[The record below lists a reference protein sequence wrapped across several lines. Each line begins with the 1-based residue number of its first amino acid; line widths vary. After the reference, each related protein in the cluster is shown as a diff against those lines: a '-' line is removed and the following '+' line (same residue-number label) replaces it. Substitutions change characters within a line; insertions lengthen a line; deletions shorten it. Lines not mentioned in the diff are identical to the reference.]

1 MRRPRPALLGVV
13 GLLGLGL
20 ACGLSACGPS
30 AEDIAEARAR
40 YVAALDGFMV
50 RQEPVLAADPSTA
63 PQLEQ
68 DVTLDLTIQRQALPK
83 TWERRSRTWTG
94 ELPEGLEGLPGIT
107 LDVDQVDAAGKSRR
121 HWRVW
126 IETAGLAP
134 GGVLRVG
141 QELDDVN
148 FAPGDGFRVEVRRNV
163 PAAERAQYAEW
174 GAAATSSGPAS

>member
-1 MRRPRPALLGVV
+1 MRRPRPALLGVG

-20 ACGLSACGPS
+20 AFGPLACGPS
-30 AEDIAEARAR
+30 PEDIAEARAR

-50 RQEPVLAADPSTA
+50 RQEPVLAADPSGA
-63 PQLEQ
+63 PRLVRLSQ
-68 DVTLDLTIQRQALPK
+68 DIELDLTI
-83 TWERRSRTWTG
+83 RREPSEET
-94 ELPEGLEGLPGIT
+94 PEGLPGIT

-121 HWRVW
+121 HWRIW

-134 GGVLRVG
+134 GRELRVER
-141 QELDDVN
+141 ELDDVD
-148 FAPGDGFRVEVRRNV
+148 FAPGDGFRVEVRRDV

>member
-13 GLLGLGL
+13 GLMGLGWL
-20 ACGLSACGPS
+20 ACGPG
-30 AEDIAEARAR
+30 AEDIAEARTR

-50 RQEPVLAADPSTA
+50 RQKPVPGADPSTA

-68 DVTLDLTIQRQALPK
+68 DVTLDLMIRRQTSPSPPRMWA
-83 TWERRSRTWTG
+83 RRSRTWTG
-94 ELPEGLEGLPGIT
+94 ETPEGLPGIT

-126 IETAGLAP
+126 VETAGLAP
-134 GGVLRVG
+134 GREIRAEKV
-141 QELDDVN
+141 LDDVD
-148 FAPGDGFRVEVRRNV
+148 FAPGDGFRVEVRHNIS
-163 PAAERAQYAEW
+163 AAERAQYAEW